1 MVRIPSLVVAA
12 WTVAALAAAGCGEGD
27 GGPPTPG
34 DGALLEYSRSGGFAP
49 SIYEVTIDEEGRAV
63 VLAGDVPEQL
73 ERDVVRL
80 SDAELDELS
89 ELLEENPIDSYP
101 DPESAEICADCFFYS
116 IAYGDDDFEFDSS
129 SETSD
134 GLDAIRMFLSESS
147 LPRDDP
153 EGLS

>member
-1 MVRIPSLVVAA
+1 MVRLPSLVVAA

-27 GGPPTPG
+27 DGPLTHG
-34 DGALLEYSRSGGFAP
+34 DGTLLEYSRSGGFSP
-49 SIYEVTIDEEGRAV
+49 SIYEVTIDEVGRAV
-63 VLAGDVPEQL
+63 VLAGDVQEQL
-73 ERDVVRL
+73 GREVVQL

-101 DPESAEICADCFFYS
+101 DPDSAEICADCFFYS
-116 IAYGDDDFEFDSS
+116 IAYGGADFEFDSS

-134 GLDAIRMFLSESS
+134 RLDAIRMFLSESS
-147 LPRDDP
+147 LPPDDP